1 MNSKISKMTL
11 LLLPAGSLNTKILVL
26 FFAWLLSVNSSLA
39 CENKGINTACYYTQN
54 NHVFLNISIMPDYWG
69 CIHEL
74 AAAGNQG
81 LDYSVVVY
89 DNQGNVVGTFPA
101 QANSNPFSV
110 DIGTGLNPP
119 YVIDIVETVIDL
131 PTNTV
136 INSYPWG
143 LHYPVNTKC
152 DKPNPDEI
160 SACFK
165 NDRQSIY
172 SGFMFQ
178 VPAALYAYCLSANVT
193 PVLYVASGTVVVAGP
208 VSPATFNYSSLTYHV
223 FPFLDPNACYEGGL
237 VFRDNVTGVEDANAY
252 WLSSNNSTNPYG
264 LICNCVSCEAGFSA
278 DQHLHDV
285 SSTDVTFLSYNPAAV
300 ATETYNISGSN
311 GASYTNDGTT
321 SILLPNGTYTV
332 CHTVVTKTKERCTT
346 CRVITITGDNGDPSD
361 PTGPLG
367 ISISGASL
375 SPNPSSDA
383 SVLAFTLSENSNT
396 EIQVINSYGR
406 TVKTLL
412 EKKVLSK
419 GDQKINFSTS
429 DMEEGLY
436 TVRITTDSEVK
447 TINLMVRH

>member
-1 MNSKISKMTL
+1 MKSTL
-11 LLLPAGSLNTKILVL
+11 FSLTSLLWPAGSIKTKVLVL
-26 FFAWLLSVNSSLA
+26 FSALLLSVSSSRA

-69 CIHEL
+69 CVHDL
-74 AAAGNQG
+74 ATAGNQG
-81 LDYSVVVY
+81 IDYSVVVY
-89 DNQGNVVGTFPA
+89 DSQGNVVGTFPA

-119 YVIDIVETVIDL
+119 YIIDIVETVVYL

-136 INSYPWG
+136 VNSYPWG
-143 LHYPVNTKC
+143 LHYSVNTKC
-152 DKPNPDEI
+152 DKPDPNEI

-172 SGFMFQ
+172 SQFIFQ
-178 VPAALYAYCLSANVT
+178 VPAGLYAYCLSANVT
-193 PVLYVASGTVVVAGP
+193 PVLYIVSGTTPIAGP
-208 VSPATFNYSSLTYHV
+208 VSPATFNYSSLTYNV

-237 VFRDNVTGVEDANAY
+237 IFRDNVTGVEDPYAY

-264 LICNCVSCEAGFSA
+264 QICNCVTCEAGFSA
-278 DQHLHDV
+278 NQHMHDV

-300 ATETYNISGSN
+300 ATETYNITGSN
-311 GASYTNDGTT
+311 GATYTNDGTT

-332 CHTVVTKTKERCTT
+332 CHTVVTKTKERCTV
-346 CRVITITGDNGDPSD
+346 CRVITITGDDGNPSD

-367 ISISGASL
+367 KFISATSL

-383 SVLAFTLSENSNT
+383 TALGFTLLEAGT
-396 EIQVINSYGR
+396 VDIQVINSYGR

-412 EKKVLSK
+412 EKKALSK
-419 GDQKINFSTS
+419 GDQAFNFSTS

-447 TINLMVRH
+447 TINLIVRH